1 MDFKVCEIFMSIQGE
16 STFSG
21 RPCVFVRLSGCNLNC
36 TWCDTVYAKTEYTAM
51 SLETILDR
59 VRSFSCGLVE
69 ITGGEPLLQAG
80 TPTLINRLLD
90 LGRTVL
96 LETNGSF
103 SLAGVD
109 PRCVRIMDI
118 KCPLSGESGSNDT
131 GNLDLLTP
139 LDEVKFVLA
148 GETDY
153 EFARTF
159 ITGNRLLRLGPGNI
173 HLSPVAGSLTPET
186 LAHWMIRD
194 NINARLS
201 LQLHKLIWDP
211 EKRGV

>member
-1 MDFKVCEIFMSIQGE
+1 MEFKVCEIFMSIQGE
-16 STFSG
+16 SSFSG

-36 TWCDTVYAKTEYTAM
+36 TWCDTVYAKTEHTAM

-59 VRSFSCGLVE
+59 VRSFGCGLVE
-69 ITGGEPLLQAG
+69 ITGGEPLLQSG
-80 TPTLINRLLD
+80 TPVLISRLLD
-90 LGRTVL
+90 LGSTVL

-109 PRCVRIMDI
+109 PRCIRIMDI
-118 KCPLSGESGSNDT
+118 KCPLSGESKSNDP
-131 GNLDLLTP
+131 GNLELLTP
-139 LDEVKFVLA
+139 RDEVKFVLA

-153 EFARTF
+153 EFSRSF
-159 ITGNRLLRLGPGNI
+159 ITANRLSRVGSGNI
-173 HLSPVAGSLTPET
+173 HLSPVPGRLSPET